1 MIPNPTN
8 ATRMRTS
15 PWFERTAQKRHVFG
29 LDMTSTIKVKQSP
42 ENDGAI
48 LHRTLK
54 RAGRHDPMQC
64 ENSFTSTPP
73 QLSGIVPAWISP
85 SLATVHR
92 SPATHRISA
101 HKDLS
106 DELVTTRLFL
116 WT

>member
-64 ENSFTSTPP
+64 ENSVVYQFELRHYQRRSIANGPTTSSTTDSSP
-73 QLSGIVPAWISP
+73 QPD
-85 SLATVHR
+85 R
-92 SPATHRISA
+92 RRIA
-101 HKDLS
+101 QNF
-106 DELVTTRLFL
+106 RQ
-116 WT
+116 